1 MKKASLQLS
10 INAIVVLILAI
21 TILGLGL
28 GFIKTQFGGITKQFG
43 AVSEEIQAQ
52 MIDKIKESGELVTF
66 NTLQFELQRGKDKQ
80 LYMGIRNTGDDNCF
94 YVRFF
99 CVDSIAT
106 GVTDVDCPPMSSAT
120 SNWNWFT
127 TFEEKSIEAGDIAV
141 IPIKVQTQGNP
152 SAGTYNGKVV
162 VKAPA
167 SANLDCSAG
176 AFDSAVDH
184 SSKEFFIEVR

>member
-80 LYMGIRNTGDDNCF
+80 LYMGIRNTGDSNCF
-94 YVRFF
+94 YVRFL

-106 GVTDVDCPPMSSAT
+106 GVTDEACPDMETTTT
-120 SNWNWFT
+120 SWNWFT
-127 TFEEKSIEAGDIAV
+127 TFEQKFIEGGDIAV
-141 IPIKVQTQGNP
+141 LPIKVQTQGNP
-152 SAGTYNGKVV
+152 PAGTYNGKVEV
-162 VKAPA
+162 RVPA
-167 SANLDCSAG
+167 TQDISCQQG
-176 AFDSAVDH
+176 FDSSQQHA
-184 SSKEFFIEVR
+184 SKEFFIEVR